1 MNYRPPNWENPLKIK
16 LFGVLSQDQPEAV
29 YEAGADAML
38 EGLRKR
44 GWRIRGDIAVF
55 PEPELTFSSNDM
67 SLNVII
73 PNKLIGKC
81 CIAIIPDEEE
91 KDELQTA

>member
-1 MNYRPPNWENPLKIK
+1 MNYRSPDWKNPFALT
-16 LFGVLSQDQPEAV
+16 GVESRHEA